1 MLRSFEQL
9 CHTATENLVIAAED
23 GHASLAN
30 SGAYAKPWHWHD
42 CVMFILPSQGTL
54 ELKHEDRRE
63 GTWLSHDR
71 FAVVPSNR
79 AHKTRAGIGANSHVA
94 LYATGDMLHRLDR
107 DIGSL
112 SEFHRRTRAAVL
124 VRRTSTIRT
133 LQELAMKSDDGAYG
147 HAGVKR
153 SLSAALLVQCIAEV
167 IAGEMMPNVSKRE
180 HGMALVADL
189 KEYLTLHADED
200 IPLDA
205 LCERFGISRRHAT
218 RLFRDGTGLS
228 VGEFQQ
234 SIRLQTA
241 RELLSGTDLP
251 ISEIAFRVGFDSG
264 AALAH
269 AMRRVDGR
277 SPSDIRKEAPSPV
290 RQARSSRAQA
300 AQPAVAE

>member
-9 CHTATENLVIAAED
+9 CHTATENLVIAADD

-42 CVMFILPSQGTL
+42 CVMFILPSRGAL

-79 AHKTRAGIGANSHVA
+79 AHRTRAGVGANSHVA
-94 LYATGDMLHRLDR
+94 LYATAPMLSRLESE
-107 DIGSL
+107 IGSL

-124 VRRTSTIRT
+124 VRRTSTIRA
-133 LQELAMKSDDGAYG
+133 LQELSMRNDDGAYG
-147 HAGVKR
+147 HAGVRR
-153 SLSAALLVQCIAEV
+153 SLSAALLIQCIAEV

-189 KEYLTLHADED
+189 AEYLTLHADED
-200 IPLDA
+200 IPLDV
-205 LCERFGISRRHAT
+205 LGERFGISRRHIT
-218 RLFRDGTGLS
+218 RLFRDGTGFS

-234 SIRLQTA
+234 RIRLQTA

-251 ISEIAFRVGFDSG
+251 IGEIAFRVGFDSG

-269 AMRRVDGR
+269 AMRRLDGR
-277 SPSDIRKEAPSPV
+277 SPSDIRKEAPQPPAGV
-290 RQARSSRAQA
+290 QHKAARLPRHASM
-300 AQPAVAE
+300 

>member
-9 CHTATENLVIAAED
+9 CHTATENLLIAADD

-42 CVMFILPSQGTL
+42 CVMFILPSRGAI

-94 LYATGDMLHRLDR
+94 LYATGAMLHRLDNE
-107 DIGSL
+107 IGSL

-124 VRRTSTIRT
+124 VRRTSTIRA
-133 LQELAMKSDDGAYG
+133 LQELSLRSDDGTYG

-153 SLSAALLVQCIAEV
+153 SLSTALLVQCIAEV
-167 IAGEMMPNVSKRE
+167 IAGDMMPNVSKRE

-205 LCERFGISRRHAT
+205 LGERFGVSRRHIT
-218 RLFRDGTGLS
+218 RLFRDGTGFS

-234 SIRLQTA
+234 HVRLQTA

-251 ISEIAFRVGFDSG
+251 IGEIAFRVGFDSG

-269 AMRRVDGR
+269 AMRRSDGR
-277 SPSDIRKEAPSPV
+277 SPSDIRKSASPPLQHP
-290 RQARSSRAQA
+290 RATRARTANSA
-300 AQPAVAE
+300 AMG